1 MKEKHNEIYEKL
13 QNEYLKVKGK
23 NKQKEDEILGKMY
36 LVCRELQRNYILDYC
51 RKKGLFFN
59 EDNLEDKIE
68 DATLFVINKYLYKE
82 NFKIDKLSAY
92 AYFGFK
98 KAMFKDKDI
107 EMNTQS
113 LDALIEEGL
122 WQ

>member
-1 MKEKHNEIYEKL
+1 MEQTHNEIYNKL
-13 QNEYLKVKGK
+13 QTEYLKVKGK
-23 NKQKEDEILGKMY
+23 DKQKEDYLLGEMY
-36 LVCRELQRNYILDYC
+36 LVCKELQRNYILDYC
-51 RKKGLFFN
+51 KKKGLRLR
-59 EDNLEDKIE
+59 EDDLEDKIE

-98 KAMFKDKDI
+98 KSLFNNKDI

-113 LDALIEEGL
+113 LDALIEDGL

>member
-1 MKEKHNEIYEKL
+1 MEQTHNERYDKL
-13 QNEYLKVKGK
+13 QTEYLKVKGK
-23 NKQKEDEILGKMY
+23 DKEKEDYFLSEMY
-36 LVCRELQRNYILDYC
+36 LLCKELQKNYILDYC
-51 RKKGLFFN
+51 KKKGLRLR
-59 EDNLEDKIE
+59 EEILEDKIE
-68 DATLFVINKYLYKE
+68 DATLFLISKYLYKE

>member
-1 MKEKHNEIYEKL
+1 MEQTHNERYDKL
-13 QNEYLKVKGK
+13 QTEYLKVKGK
-23 NKQKEDEILGKMY
+23 DKEKEDYFLSEMY
-36 LVCRELQRNYILDYC
+36 LLCKELQKNYILDYC
-51 RKKGLFFN
+51 KKKGLRLR
-59 EDNLEDKIE
+59 EEILEDKIE
-68 DATLFVINKYLYKE
+68 DATLFLISKYLYKE

-98 KAMFKDKDI
+98 KAMFRDKDQ

-113 LDALIEEGL
+113 LDALIEERL